1 MSRLRQAAQ
10 ALIDHWD
17 TVEYKNCTGIM
28 AGHIADLREAL
39 QPKVEHF
46 PKKLSD
52 TDQRIVEYCRRQRT
66 STEIAMYIGCNTM
79 STIYNHLRLLQ
90 RLGLLKKLQQEKP
103 AGHNHGV
110 TFKATGKSIEDG
122 WDAEFMSARPM
133 VMGVRL

>member
-1 MSRLRQAAQ
+1 MPSVRQAAE
-10 ALIDHWD
+10 ALLNHWD
-17 TVEYKNCTGIM
+17 VHEYKNCSGTM
-28 AGHIADLREAL
+28 AGHIVALREAL
-39 QPKVEHF
+39 QPKVDRI

-66 STEIAMYIGCNTM
+66 STEIAMYIGCNT

-90 RLGLLKKLQQEKP
+90 RLGLLEKLQQEKP

-122 WDAEFMSARPM
+122 WDAEYMSAQPM

>member
-1 MSRLRQAAQ
+1 MSNLRKAAQ
-10 ALIDHWD
+10 ALIDHFD
-17 TVEYKNCTGIM
+17 THEYKNCTGIM
-28 AGHIADLREAL
+28 AGHIVALREAL
-39 QPKVEHF
+39 QPKVDRI

-66 STEIAMYIGCNTM
+66 STEIAMYIGCNT

-90 RLGLLKKLQQEKP
+90 RLGLLEKLQQEKP
-103 AGHNHGV
+103 AGHTHGV

-122 WDAEFMSARPM
+122 WDAEYMSAQPM

>member
-1 MSRLRQAAQ
+1 MPSVRQAAE
-10 ALIDHWD
+10 ALINHWD
-17 TVEYKNCTGIM
+17 TVEYKNCTGDM
-28 AGHIADLREAL
+28 VGHIVALREAL
-39 QPKVEHF
+39 KPKVDRI
-46 PKKLSD
+46 PTKLSD

-66 STEIAMYIGCNTM
+66 SMEIAMYLGCNT

-90 RLGLLKKLQQEKP
+90 RLGLLKKLQQDKP

-122 WDAEFMSARPM
+122 WDAEYMSARPM